1 MQRNMGAN
9 RGVDFQGLV
18 DVDCNKVIVTSPR
31 AGSKGR
37 VDL

>member
-9 RGVDFQGLV
+9 RSVDSQGLV
-18 DVDCNKVIVTSPR
+18 DVDRNKVIVTSPR
-31 AGSKGR
+31 ARSKGR